1 MSQKVMTSGCPY
13 TQTTTA
19 AQALRECS
27 VVSASKKSVRA
38 SEVGFENVFDVEQMG
53 LESPKLL
60 QRGMSETFD
69 DLNTF
74 LAGQSMGADPT
85 FEPDCLAAKLKKLEM
100 LVEGAD
106 NKNRVEAPL
115 QDAGFARNAVSR
127 RMEPKLESKIP
138 PLSSSQEFEL
148 LTDGSVEALLLDA
161 GFSRKAVSRRTEPK
175 PESKMYPRRME
186 LKLESKIGTFASSRD
201 LDTCLPRTRLL
212 RERMVS
218 QM

>member
-1 MSQKVMTSGCPY
+1 MSQKVMTSGSCPY
-13 TQTTTA
+13 TQTPTA
-19 AQALRECS
+19 AQALHECS
-27 VVSASKKSVRA
+27 VSASKKPVCTL
-38 SEVGFENVFDVEQMG
+38 EVEFEIVFHQKQMD

-85 FEPDCLAAKLKKLEM
+85 FEPDWLAVKLKKLEM

-106 NKNRVEAPL
+106 SKSRVEAPL
-115 QDAGFARNAVSR
+115 QDAGFAHNAVPR

-138 PLSSSQEFEL
+138 SLSSSQEL
-148 LTDGSVEALLLDA
+148 LTDGSVEAHLLDA
-161 GFSRKAVSRRTEPK
+161 GFARKVVSRRTEPK
-175 PESKMYPRRME
+175 PESKMHPRRME
-186 LKLESKIGTFASSRD
+186 LKFESKIDPFASSRD
-201 LDTCLPRTRLL
+201 LETCLPRTCHL
-212 RERMVS
+212 RQKMAS

>member
-13 TQTTTA
+13 TQTATA
-19 AQALRECS
+19 AQALHECS
-27 VVSASKKSVRA
+27 VVSASKKPVCA
-38 SEVGFENVFDVEQMG
+38 HEVGLENVFDVEQMG

-74 LAGQSMGADPT
+74 LAGQPMGADRT
-85 FEPDCLAAKLKKLEM
+85 FEPDWPVKLKTLEM
-100 LVEGAD
+100 LVEGPH
-106 NKNRVEAPL
+106 NKSRVEAPL
-115 QDAGFARNAVSR
+115 QDTGFARNAVSR

>member
-1 MSQKVMTSGCPY
+1 MSQKVMASGCPY
-13 TQTTTA
+13 TQTPTA
-19 AQALRECS
+19 AQNLPERS
-27 VVSASKKSVRA
+27 VSASKKPVCTL
-38 SEVGFENVFDVEQMG
+38 EVEFEIVFDEKQMD
-53 LESPKLL
+53 LQRPKLL

-85 FEPDCLAAKLKKLEM
+85 FQPDWLAVKLKKLEM

-106 NKNRVEAPL
+106 NKSRVEAPL

-161 GFSRKAVSRRTEPK
+161 GFARKVVSRRTEPK
-175 PESKMYPRRME
+175 PESKIYP
-186 LKLESKIGTFASSRD
+186 
-201 LDTCLPRTRLL
+201 
-212 RERMVS
+212 
-218 QM
+218 